1 MGGNEASN
9 MDSRVVPSS
18 DDPYSEKTPI
28 GPEAIRSGTFA
39 SFLFAVV
46 AFVYNLL
53 LPYILKKSSGSKSSA
68 MSLKDTS
75 HSVSKAW
82 TYSHGFFAL
91 LMFTTFFAGS
101 QATATAIVACAG
113 FSWALTL
120 FAPFAIV
127 STELA
132 AQQALQRDYST
143 SFNDVADDSSLDH
156 SNRTGAI
163 MGLHNVAISAPQILA
178 ALVCSAIYA
187 VTNAPEVEDGT
198 GWVLRAGGL
207 AALGAMW
214 LCSKFE

>member
-1 MGGNEASN
+1 METRA
-9 MDSRVVPSS
+9 VSS
-18 DDPYSEKTPI
+18 TSHERSETTPI
-28 GPEAIRSGTFA
+28 GPEAIRLGTFA

-46 AFVYNLL
+46 AFIFNML
-53 LPYILKKSSGSKSSA
+53 LPCILGRLGNSKSQA
-68 MSLKDTS
+68 LSLKTTS
-75 HSVSKAW
+75 HSVVKAW

-91 LMFTTFFAGS
+91 FMFATFFASS
-101 QATATAIVACAG
+101 QVMATTIVAFAG
-113 FSWALTL
+113 LSWALTL

-132 AQQALQRDYST
+132 AQQALQRE
-143 SFNDVADDSSLDH
+143 VAAASDAVAFPETDH
-156 SNRTGAI
+156 CHRTGAI

-187 VTNAPEVEDGT
+187 FTKALDVHDAT

-214 LCSKFE
+214 LCSRLP